1 MRKPLCSY
9 CLWKLIRLKFFI
21 YSLLSCL
28 LDFNYPLVTLLL
40 SKTLNSNYWAYFINL
55 GLICQ
60 CVAIDLLFLGSL
72 KSSMMSSYPSQDW
85 KLPQKL
91 QIVKPIEGSLTLH
104 QWSRLATPHLG
115 GLLEDKEGI
124 AMKVKLLGVISSL
137 KKWGLTNFLTKT
149 SS

>member
-1 MRKPLCSY
+1 
-9 CLWKLIRLKFFI
+9 
-21 YSLLSCL
+21 
-28 LDFNYPLVTLLL
+28 
-40 SKTLNSNYWAYFINL
+40 
-55 GLICQ
+55 
-60 CVAIDLLFLGSL
+60 
-72 KSSMMSSYPSQDW
+72 MMSSYPSQDW

-137 KKWGLTNFLTKT
+137 KK
-149 SS
+149 